1 MLEILYYP
9 EGNQGPVKEY
19 LSELA
24 KDRPKALARLVLDLE
39 VLGAEGLRS
48 QQITIRSLGDKLWEL
63 KRLYDG
69 IQYRIFFGVGKGIV
83 WLLHSIEKKSAK
95 TSKNDLNLARKRLK
109 EVLSDERFR

>member
-9 EGNQGPVKEY
+9 HGNDGPVAEY
-19 LSELA
+19 LEQLA
-24 KDRPKALARLVLDLE
+24 KERPTAFARLAVDLE

-48 QQITIRSLGDKLWEL
+48 QQIMVRPLGDKLWEL

-69 IQYRIFFGVGKGIV
+69 VQYRIFFCVSKGAA

-95 TSKNDLNLARKRLK
+95 TPKDDLGLARRRLK
-109 EVLSDERFR
+109 EVMAR

>member
-9 EGNQGPVKEY
+9 EGNRGPVRDH
-19 LSELA
+19 LTDLA
-24 KDRPKALARLVLDLE
+24 KEQPKAFARLALDLE

-48 QQITIRSLGDKLWEL
+48 QQITVRPLGDKLWEL

-69 IQYRIFFGVGKGIV
+69 IQYRLFFGVWKGAA

-95 TSKNDLNLARKRLK
+95 IPKDDLELARKRLR
-109 EVLSDERFR
+109 EVMAR